1 MSPHPPPAS
10 RRATLIGAVAIA
22 LWATLALLTT
32 ASGPVP
38 PFQLVAMTF
47 SVATLLMAG
56 KWIVRGE
63 SVRRHLAL
71 PAPVWALGIGGLF
84 GFHAL
89 YFLALRTA
97 PAVEAGLICYLWP
110 LLIVIFSA
118 LLPGERLRWF
128 HVAGAVLGFAGTALL
143 ATGGQG
149 VAIEWRHAPGYAA
162 ALAAAVVWAAY
173 SVLSRRFGRVPTD
186 SVGGF
191 CAVTAV
197 LGLAAHLA
205 FETTAWPVGWQWLA
219 VLALGLGPVGLAF
232 FAWDHGVKKGDIRVL
247 GALSYATPL
256 ASTMLLIVFGKGEAT
271 LAVALAAAAIV
282 GGAALAAGDLW
293 RPGKPAPDA

>member
-1 MSPHPPPAS
+1 MSPPQGPSP
-10 RRATLIGAVAIA
+10 RRATLIGAVAIV

-56 KWIVRGE
+56 KWLVRGE
-63 SVRRHLAL
+63 SVRRHLTL
-71 PAPVWALGIGGLF
+71 PPAVWALGIVGLF

-110 LLIVIFSA
+110 LLIVLFSA
-118 LLPGERLRWF
+118 LLPGERLRWY
-128 HVAGAVLGFAGTALL
+128 HVAGALLGFAGTALL
-143 ATGGQG
+143 ATGDNGL
-149 VAIEWRHAPGYAA
+149 AIDWRHAPGYGA
-162 ALAAAVVWAAY
+162 ALAAAIVWAGY
-173 SVLSRRFGRVPTD
+173 SVLSRRFGAVPTD

-191 CAVTAV
+191 CAVTAL

-205 FETTAWPVGWQWLA
+205 FETAAWPSGWQWLA
-219 VLALGLGPVGLAF
+219 VLGLGLGPVGLAF

-256 ASTMLLIVFGKGEAT
+256 ASTLLLIVFGKGSAT

-293 RPGKPAPDA
+293 RPRRSAPAP